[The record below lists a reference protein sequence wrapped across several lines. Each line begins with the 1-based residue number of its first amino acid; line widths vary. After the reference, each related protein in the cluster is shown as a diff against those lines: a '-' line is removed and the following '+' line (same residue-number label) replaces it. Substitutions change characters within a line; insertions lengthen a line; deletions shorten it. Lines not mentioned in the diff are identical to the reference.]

1 MRSVVWKVI
10 AEVPALVGSAALMLV
25 VIGLLPPWAAAL
37 VLGAGP
43 VWAIWSLTA
52 RRERGVARLV
62 LGARPPTA
70 VELTGLAHPIT
81 VLCGQQMG
89 PPAID
94 VMVVDRPGWPAH
106 GFGRRTLLVT
116 RDMITCSRR
125 GQLSRDETTAL
136 MVAGVG
142 ALRTAVPRFDAPLA
156 VLTLPVLPLRV
167 VAAVVAATLGRIPL
181 VAFAWRIRFLT
192 VGIAA
197 WQMADS
203 GLPIALSVVAVVV
216 GLLSYLVPVA
226 RNRVWRTL
234 LLAGDD
240 FASAAG
246 HAPALLRLLRRFP
259 DDEFLTGRAH
269 RLAPPVPHLSVV
281 R

>member
-10 AEVPALVGSAALMLV
+10 TEIPALVGSAALMLV
-25 VIGLLPPWAAAL
+25 ALGLLPPWAAAV
-37 VLGAGP
+37 VLATGSVGA
-43 VWAIWSLTA
+43 VWSLTA
-52 RRERGVARLV
+52 RGERAVARFV

-70 VELTGLAHPIT
+70 VEWAGLAHPIT
-81 VLCGQQMG
+81 VLCSQQLG

-94 VMVVDRPGWPAH
+94 VLVVDRPGWPAH

-116 RDMITCSRR
+116 RDMITSTRR
-125 GQLSRDETTAL
+125 GQLGPDETTAL
-136 MVAGVG
+136 LVAGVG
-142 ALRTAVPRFDAPLA
+142 ALRTAIPRFDAPVA

-167 VAAVVAATLGRIPL
+167 VAAVLAGTLGRIPL
-181 VAFAWRIRFLT
+181 VGFAWRIRFLT

-203 GLPIALSVVAVVV
+203 GLPVALSVVAVVV
-216 GLLSYLVPVA
+216 GVLSYLVPVA
-226 RNRVWRTL
+226 RHRVWRAL

-246 HAPALLRLLRRFP
+246 HGPALLRFLRRFP
-259 DDEFLTGRAH
+259 DDEFLVGRVH